1 MDGSYVCNLGF
12 IVIAYVPGGLN
23 MEKTLIKNAK
33 IYDGSGESPFIG
45 DVLIEGERIV
55 RLAASIPA
63 ESEFQVVDLNGLS
76 LAPGFIDAHS
86 HNDWFALRTESM
98 QYFAPFIK
106 QGITTFV
113 SGNCG
118 LAATGFADN
127 TAHKERIGGGLFSFK
142 DCAEPKGQVKDFL
155 EAVDG
160 SIPGNIAVLA
170 GHCTARASV
179 SGSVNRK
186 LTEKEEKEM
195 LDILEQALQ
204 QGAAGISLGL
214 MYDPGLYADKEELKK
229 VAQLCEKYD
238 RPLTVHPRANSAVSM
253 SYPELL
259 GRSHLLRAV
268 DELEEVV
275 SGTKTKLHYSHA
287 IFVGR
292 RSFKD
297 KDAFLEIVDRLR
309 KQGIDIMFDIYNE
322 TLGVSVITVILP
334 AWYQAMTPEERN
346 RPLVRAKLSLLVYAS
361 SLLLGFGFKDIE
373 IAYIG
378 EGYEKY
384 EGKSVHQ
391 IAKEEGISDLAAY
404 LMLCEKSNFQGRVNM
419 GPYTTPEIIS
429 QFEKDPRCL
438 YMTDA
443 WVEDHGVQNPA
454 IYDCFPKFLRDA
466 LLGTGDSIEKTVQR
480 MTGAT
485 ADRFNLRER
494 GYIRPGYYADLT
506 VFCEEELKNAIP
518 DQKKSFGIRRV
529 WINGKAVLDE
539 ETLNQELAKTCGKA
553 IFI

>member
-1 MDGSYVCNLGF
+1 MKETSYKKL
-12 IVIAYVPGGLN
+12 L
-23 MEKTLIKNAK
+23 LKNAK
-33 IYDGSGESPFIG
+33 IYNGSTDAAFIG
-45 DVLIEGERIV
+45 DVLVEGDRIIEVAPSI
-55 RLAASIPA
+55 ASND
-63 ESEFQVVDLNGLS
+63 EYEVTDLQGLS

-86 HNDWFALRTESM
+86 HNDWFALRKDSGK
-98 QYFAPFIK
+98 YFAPFIK

-118 LAATGFADN
+118 LSATGFADS
-127 TAHKERIGGGLFSFK
+127 TPHKDIIGGGLFFFK
-142 DCAEPKGQVKDFL
+142 DAAPKGQVKDYL
-155 EAVDG
+155 EAADRNM
-160 SIPGNIAVLA
+160 PCNLAVLA
-170 GHCTARASV
+170 GHCTARASA
-179 SGSVNRK
+179 SGSTSGK
-186 LTEKEEKEM
+186 LSAEEEKEM

-214 MYDPGLYADKEELKK
+214 MYDPGLYADTDELKK
-229 VAQLCEKYD
+229 VAKLCEKYD

-268 DELEEVV
+268 DELAEVV
-275 SGTKTKLHYSHA
+275 NGTKTKLHYSHA

-297 KDAFLEIVDRLR
+297 KDEFLKIVDNLR
-309 KQGIDIMFDIYNE
+309 SKGVDMMFDIYNE

-334 AWYQAMTPEERN
+334 AWYQAMTLEERKK
-346 RPLVRAKLSLLVYAS
+346 PSVRAKLSVLVYAS

-391 IAKEEGISDLAAY
+391 IAKEEGMSNLDAY
-404 LMLCEKSNFQGRVNM
+404 LMLCEKSNFKGRVNM

-429 QFEKDPRCL
+429 DFEKNPLCI

-443 WVEDHGVQNPA
+443 WVEDYGVQNPA
-454 IYDCFPKFLRDA
+454 IYDCFPKFLRDS
-466 LLGTGDSIEKTVQR
+466 LLGTGDTMERTINR

-485 ADRFNLRER
+485 AERFKLRER
-494 GYIRPGYYADLT
+494 GYIRPGCFADLT
-506 VFCEEELKNAIP
+506 VFSEDELKDAVP
-518 DQKKSFGIRRV
+518 DQTKSFGIRKV
-529 WINGKAVLDE
+529 WINGTNVLDNDIINE
-539 ETLNQELAKTCGKA
+539 DAIKTSGRA
-553 IFI
+553 ISI

>member
-1 MDGSYVCNLGF
+1 
-12 IVIAYVPGGLN
+12 

-33 IYDGSGESPFIG
+33 IYDGSGKPAFFG

-55 RLAASIPA
+55 QLAASIPV
-63 ESEFQVVDLNGLS
+63 EGEFEVVDLKGLS

-86 HNDWFALRTESM
+86 HNDWFALRKEPIK
-98 QYFAPFIK
+98 YFAPFIK

-118 LAATGFADN
+118 LAATGFADD
-127 TAHKERIGGGLFSFK
+127 TPHKEKIGGGLFSFR
-142 DCAEPKGQVKDFL
+142 DCVEPKGQVKDFL

-160 SIPGNIAVLA
+160 NIPGNIAVLA

-186 LTEKEEKEM
+186 LTENEEKEM

-253 SYPELL
+253 SYPEIL

-268 DELEEVV
+268 DELADVV

-292 RSFKD
+292 RSFKN
-297 KDAFLEIVDRLR
+297 KDEFLEIVERLR
-309 KQGIDIMFDIYNE
+309 KQGIDMMFDIYNE

-334 AWYQAMTPEERN
+334 AWYQAMTPEERKK
-346 RPLVRAKLSLLVYAS
+346 PLVRAKLSVLVHAS

-378 EGYEKY
+378 KGYEKY

-391 IAKEEGISDLAAY
+391 IAKEEGMSDLAAY

-443 WVEDHGVQNPA
+443 WVEDYGVQNPA
-454 IYDCFPKFLRDA
+454 IYDCFPKFLQDA
-466 LLGTGDSIEKTVQR
+466 LLGTGDSMENTIAR

-485 ADRFNLRER
+485 AERFNLRER
-494 GYIRPGYYADLT
+494 GYIRPGYFADLT
-506 VFCEEELKNAIP
+506 VFCEDELKAAIP
-518 DQKKSFGIRRV
+518 NQKKSFGIHRV
-529 WINGKAVLDE
+529 WINGKAVLNGE
-539 ETLNQELAKTCGKA
+539 ILNQELTKTSGKA

>member
-1 MDGSYVCNLGF
+1 MKKIL
-12 IVIAYVPGGLN
+12 L
-23 MEKTLIKNAK
+23 KNAK
-33 IYDGSGESPFIG
+33 IYDGSGKSAFFG
-45 DVLIEGERIV
+45 DVLIEGERI
-55 RLAASIPA
+55 AQIAPSIPTGNDF
-63 ESEFQVVDLNGLS
+63 EVVDLEGLS

-86 HNDWFALRTESM
+86 HNDWFALRGEAVK
-98 QYFAPFIK
+98 YFAPFIQ

-113 SGNCG
+113 TGNCG
-118 LAATGFADN
+118 LAATGFSDDTIN
-127 TAHKERIGGGLFSFK
+127 KEIIGGGLFSFR
-142 DCAEPKGQVKDFL
+142 DCKKPRGQVKDYL
-155 EAVDG
+155 SAVDG
-160 SIPGNIAVLA
+160 NVPGNIAVLA

-195 LDILEQALQ
+195 LDLLEQALQ

-229 VAQLCEKYD
+229 VARLCEKYD

-268 DELEEVV
+268 DELAEVV

-297 KDAFLEIVDRLR
+297 KDEFLEIVERLR
-309 KQGIDIMFDIYNE
+309 KQGIDMMFDIYNE

-334 AWYQAMTPEERN
+334 AWYQAMTPEERKK
-346 RPLVRAKLSLLVYAS
+346 PLVRAKLSRLVYAS

-391 IAKEEGISDLAAY
+391 IAKEEGMSDLAAY

-429 QFEKDPRCL
+429 SFEKDPRCL

-443 WVEDHGVQNPA
+443 WVEDHGIQNPA

-466 LLGTGDSIEKTVQR
+466 LIGRGDAIEKTIHR

-485 ADRFNLRER
+485 AERFKLRER

-506 VFCEEELKNAIP
+506 AFSEEELKNAIP
-518 DQKKSFGIRRV
+518 DQKKSFGIHSV
-529 WINGKAVLDE
+529 WINGKAVLRAQKLD
-539 ETLNQELAKTCGKA
+539 TELAEAGGKA
-553 IFI
+553 ISIE

>member
-1 MDGSYVCNLGF
+1 
-12 IVIAYVPGGLN
+12 

-33 IYDGSGESPFIG
+33 IYDGSGKPAFLG

-55 RLAASIPA
+55 QLAASIPV
-63 ESEFQVVDLNGLS
+63 ESEFEVVDLNGLS

-86 HNDWFALRTESM
+86 HNDWFALRKDSGK
-98 QYFAPFIK
+98 YFDPFIR

-118 LAATGFADN
+118 LAATGFSDE
-127 TAHKERIGGGLFSFK
+127 TAHKDKIGGGLFFFQ
-142 DCAEPKGQVKDFL
+142 DAAPRGQVKDFL
-155 EAVDG
+155 EAADG
-160 SIPGNIAVLA
+160 KMPCNMAVLA
-170 GHCTARASV
+170 GHCTARASA
-179 SGSVNRK
+179 SGSASRK
-186 LTEKEEKEM
+186 LTAQEEKEM
-195 LDILEQALQ
+195 LDTLELALQ

-214 MYDPGLYADKEELKK
+214 MYDPGLYADTEELKK
-229 VAQLCEKYD
+229 VAKLCEKYD

-268 DELEEVV
+268 DELADVV
-275 SGTKTKLHYSHA
+275 SGTKIKLHYSHA

-292 RSFKD
+292 RSFKN
-297 KDAFLEIVDRLR
+297 KDEFLEIVERLR
-309 KQGIDIMFDIYNE
+309 TQGIDMMFDIYNE

-334 AWYQAMTPEERN
+334 AWYQAMTQEERKH
-346 RPLVRAKLSLLVYAS
+346 PLVRAKLSVLVYAS

-391 IAKEEGISDLAAY
+391 IAKEEGMSDLAAY

-429 QFEKDPRCL
+429 QFEKDPHCL

-443 WVEDHGVQNPA
+443 WVEDYGVQNPA
-454 IYDCFPKFLRDA
+454 IYDCFPKFLQDA
-466 LLGTGDSIEKTVQR
+466 LLGTGDAMEKTIHR

-485 ADRFNLRER
+485 AERFNLRER
-494 GYIRPGYYADLT
+494 GYIRSGYYADLT
-506 VFCEEELKNAIP
+506 VFCEDELKKAIP
-518 DQKKSFGIRRV
+518 NQKKSFGIRRV
-529 WINGKAVLDE
+529 WINGKAVLNGEILD
-539 ETLNQELAKTCGKA
+539 QELTKTSGKA

>member
-1 MDGSYVCNLGF
+1 
-12 IVIAYVPGGLN
+12 

-33 IYDGSGESPFIG
+33 IYDGSGKPAFLG

-55 RLAASIPA
+55 QLAASIPV
-63 ESEFQVVDLNGLS
+63 ESEFEVVDLNGLS

-86 HNDWFALRTESM
+86 HNDWFALRKDSGK
-98 QYFAPFIK
+98 YFDPFIR

-118 LAATGFADN
+118 LAATGFSDE
-127 TAHKERIGGGLFSFK
+127 TAHKDKIGGGLFFFQ
-142 DCAEPKGQVKDFL
+142 DAAPRGQVKDFL
-155 EAVDG
+155 EAADG
-160 SIPGNIAVLA
+160 KMPCNMAVLA
-170 GHCTARASV
+170 GHCTARASA
-179 SGSVNRK
+179 SGSASRK
-186 LTEKEEKEM
+186 LTAQEEKEM
-195 LDILEQALQ
+195 LDTLELALQ

-214 MYDPGLYADKEELKK
+214 MYDPGLYADTEELKK
-229 VAQLCEKYD
+229 VAKLCEKYD

-268 DELEEVV
+268 DELADVV
-275 SGTKTKLHYSHA
+275 SGTKIKLHYSHA

-292 RSFKD
+292 RSFKN
-297 KDAFLEIVDRLR
+297 KDEFLEIVERLR
-309 KQGIDIMFDIYNE
+309 TQGIDMMFDIYNE

-334 AWYQAMTPEERN
+334 VWYQAMTQEERK
-346 RPLVRAKLSLLVYAS
+346 RPLVRAKLSVLVYAS

-391 IAKEEGISDLAAY
+391 IAKEEGMSDLAAY

-429 QFEKDPRCL
+429 QFEKDPHCL

-443 WVEDHGVQNPA
+443 WVEDYGVQNPA
-454 IYDCFPKFLRDA
+454 IYDCFPKFLQDA
-466 LLGTGDSIEKTVQR
+466 LLGTGDAMEKTIHR

-485 ADRFNLRER
+485 AERFNLRER

-518 DQKKSFGIRRV
+518 NQKKSFGIHRV
-529 WINGKAVLDE
+529 WINGKAVLNG
-539 ETLNQELAKTCGKA
+539 ETLDQELTKTSGKA
-553 IFI
+553 IFV

>member
-1 MDGSYVCNLGF
+1 MK
-12 IVIAYVPGGLN
+12 
-23 MEKTLIKNAK
+23 KTLLKNGK
-33 IYDGSGESPFIG
+33 IYDGSGNAAFMG
-45 DVLIEGERIV
+45 DVLIEDERIV
-55 RLAASIPA
+55 QIAPSIPA
-63 ESEFQVVDLNGLS
+63 EDGVEVVDLTGLS

-86 HNDWFALRTESM
+86 HNDWFALRKEPM
-98 QYFAPFIK
+98 KYFAPFLK

-113 SGNCG
+113 TGNCG
-118 LAATGFADN
+118 LAASGFVED
-127 TAHKERIGGGLFSFK
+127 TPHREKIGGGLFSFA
-142 DCAEPKGQVKDFL
+142 DCTAPKGQVNDFL
-155 EAVDG
+155 QAVDG
-160 SIPGNIAVLA
+160 NVPGNIAVLA

-179 SGSVNRK
+179 SGCANRK
-186 LTEKEEKEM
+186 LTEKEESGM

-214 MYDPGLYADKEELKK
+214 MYEPGIYADKEELKK
-229 VAQLCEKYD
+229 IAQLCEKYN
-238 RPLTVHPRANSAVSM
+238 RPLTVHPRASSAVSM

-268 DELEEVV
+268 DELADVV

-297 KDAFLEIVDRLR
+297 NGEFLKIVSRLR
-309 KQGIDIMFDIYNE
+309 QQGVDMMFDIYNE
-322 TLGVSVITVILP
+322 TLGVSVITVVLP
-334 AWYQAMTPEERN
+334 AWYQAMTPEEKKK
-346 RPLVRAKLSLLVYAS
+346 PLVRAKLGLLVFAT

-378 EGYEKY
+378 EGFEKY

-391 IAKEEGISDLAAY
+391 IAKEEGMSDLAAY

-429 QFEKDPRCL
+429 RFEKDPRCL

-443 WVEDHGVQNPA
+443 WVEDYGVQNPA
-454 IYDCFPKFLRDA
+454 IYDCFPKFLQDA
-466 LLGTGDSIEKTVQR
+466 LLGKGDTMENTVHR

-485 ADRFNLRER
+485 AERFSLPER
-494 GYIRPGYYADLT
+494 GYIRPGYYADIT
-506 VFCEEELKNAIP
+506 VFCEEELKNAVP

-529 WINGKAVLDE
+529 WLNGNAVLNGEALDQ
-539 ETLNQELAKTCGKA
+539 TLAKTSGKA
-553 IFI
+553 IAVSGNP

>member
-1 MDGSYVCNLGF
+1 MD
-12 IVIAYVPGGLN
+12 
-23 MEKTLIKNAK
+23 KTLIKNAK
-33 IYDGSGESPFIG
+33 IYDGSGAPAFFG

-55 RLAASIPA
+55 QIAASIPM
-63 ESEFQVVDLNGLS
+63 EDEFKVVDLSGLS

-86 HNDWFALRTESM
+86 HNDWFALRKDALK
-98 QYFAPFIK
+98 YFAPFIK

-118 LAATGFADN
+118 LAATGFSDE
-127 TAHKERIGGGLFSFK
+127 TAHKDKIGGGLFFFH
-142 DCAEPKGQVKDFL
+142 DAAPRGQVKDFL
-155 EAVDG
+155 KAADG
-160 SIPGNIAVLA
+160 KMPCNMAVLA
-170 GHCTARASV
+170 GHCTARASA
-179 SGSVNRK
+179 SGSVSRE
-186 LTEKEEKEM
+186 LTAQEEKQM
-195 LDILEQALQ
+195 LDTLELALQ

-214 MYDPGLYADKEELKK
+214 MYDPGLYADTEELKK
-229 VAQLCEKYD
+229 VARLCEKYN

-268 DELEEVV
+268 DELAEVV

-309 KQGIDIMFDIYNE
+309 KQGIDMMFDIYNE

-334 AWYQAMTPEERN
+334 AWYQAMTPEERKK
-346 RPLVRAKLSLLVYAS
+346 PLVRAKLSILVYAS

-384 EGKSVHQ
+384 EGKSVHR
-391 IAKEEGISDLAAY
+391 IAKEEGMSDLAAY

-419 GPYTTPEIIS
+419 GPYTTPKIIS

-466 LLGTGDSIEKTVQR
+466 LLGTGDTMEKTVAR

-485 ADRFNLRER
+485 AERFNLRDR

-506 VFCEEELKNAIP
+506 VFSEEELKNAIP
-518 DQKKSFGIRRV
+518 NQKKSFGIRKV
-529 WINGKAVLDE
+529 WINGKRVLDGE
-539 ETLNQELAKTCGKA
+539 MLDQELAKTSGKA
-553 IFI
+553 VRV